1 MLGQGLL
8 FLAKLNLSPKT
19 KQALFFFRAGMEDK
33 SELEE
38 ATFKGLIMPNGP
50 AKK

>member
-1 MLGQGLL
+1 
-8 FLAKLNLSPKT
+8 
-19 KQALFFFRAGMEDK
+19 MEDK